1 MGWQS
6 CSFLVTPQQLEKALE
21 SFALVV
27 DNACVPID
35 YANTPVGDFIKI
47 YSAVYERLVD
57 SDTFAGKNVGLLKQI
72 AITTN
77 LSDIKFGM
85 EHELDGKRVKA
96 VIHDKRSVLP
106 YLAPFT
112 FRTYTENDKL
122 YVSTRSSYL
131 AYCDSVFGYEI
142 NFPKFSQSDAAY
154 YGLASEK
161 ELRAYPD
168 YERFRKNILG
178 ITKPFSF
185 RLNVLYQESGHR
197 SIIGSLLRSFS
208 GFVGV
213 CSAWKQISLTEM
225 SESAIL

>member
-6 CSFLVTPQQLEKALE
+6 CPFLVTPRQLEKALAP
-21 SFALVV
+21 FGLVI

-57 SDTFAGKNVGLLKQI
+57 GDTFAGKNTGLLKQI

-85 EHELDGKRVKA
+85 EHELDGKWVKA

-122 YVSTRSSYL
+122 YVSTKASYL
-131 AYCDSVFGYEI
+131 AYCDSIFGYEI

-161 ELRAYPD
+161 EFRAYPD

-185 RLNVLYQESGHR
+185 RLNGSEKKTVIRISDEVKKCLPNLYCIKSQGIEVL
-197 SIIGSLLRSFS
+197 
-208 GFVGV
+208 
-213 CSAWKQISLTEM
+213 
-225 SESAIL
+225 